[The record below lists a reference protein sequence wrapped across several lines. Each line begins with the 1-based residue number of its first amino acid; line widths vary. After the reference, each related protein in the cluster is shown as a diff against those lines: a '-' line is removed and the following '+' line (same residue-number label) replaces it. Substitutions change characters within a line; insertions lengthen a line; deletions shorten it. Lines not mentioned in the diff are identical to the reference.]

1 MAPERTSG
9 LNVNHLKNVPNILTS
24 IPSAPS
30 PFPSSNVQSGN
41 PPPLPPRRAVQNYS
55 EFTNNQPFGSN
66 YYGGYG
72 FGYGNQY
79 RGLNGYGGYG
89 GFSSFGPYSNYNN
102 YGTFS
107 GHSGD
112 SESRFYQ
119 YVEESTRPTFQLI
132 ETVLHTFSSMTM
144 LLESTYFALTNSF
157 KAILSVAENF
167 GKLRSTI
174 NQLFSTFALIRFI
187 KWLYRKIIR
196 STGFQDQNS
205 INDKLWDKSL
215 SKIGGENVHNSSF
228 WSGFLVLS
236 VFFVIPYMI
245 HKISSNIKQMQMKGS
260 DPKEWHQC
268 EEPAYIATVLYD
280 FVASNN
286 DELSV
291 KAGQK
296 VCLAPRSLQ
305 PKNLP
310 GWCRAT
316 DNINVG
322 LIPYNYV
329 KVIGQLKKVK
339 KNNEISPLNG
349 DKSSTSENQHCS
361 NKTNFDTVKNNE
373 TTEN

>member
-1 MAPERTSG
+1 MAPEKTSG

-30 PFPSSNVQSGN
+30 PFPSSNVQPGN
-41 PPPLPPRRAVQNYS
+41 PPPLPPRQPAQSYS
-55 EFTNNQPFGSN
+55 GFNDRPFGSN

-79 RGLNGYGGYG
+79 RGLNGYGGY
-89 GFSSFGPYSNYNN
+89 SSFGPYSNYNN
-102 YGTFS
+102 YGTFN
-107 GHSGD
+107 GHNGNP
-112 SESRFYQ
+112 ESRFYQ

-132 ETVLHTFSSMTM
+132 ETVLQTFSSMTM

-187 KWLYRKIIR
+187 KWLYRKIVR
-196 STGFQDQNS
+196 GTGFQDQNT
-205 INDKLWDKSL
+205 INDQLWDKSL
-215 SKIGGENVHNSSF
+215 AKIGGENVHNSSF
-228 WSGFLVLS
+228 WSGFLVFS
-236 VFFVIPYMI
+236 VFFIIPYMI
-245 HKISSNIKQMQMKGS
+245 HKISSSIKQMHIKGS

-280 FVASNN
+280 FVATNN

-296 VCLAPRSLQ
+296 VCLAPWSLQ
-305 PKNLP
+305 PKNSP
-310 GWCRAT
+310 GWCKAT
-316 DNINVG
+316 DNMNVG

-329 KVIGQLKKVK
+329 KVIGQLKKMK
-339 KNNEISPLNG
+339 KNNEISSPNE
-349 DKSSTSENQHCS
+349 DKSSTSENQQCS
-361 NKTNFDTVKNNE
+361 NNKDSE
-373 TTEN
+373 TMKSDETIEN